1 MVLLSDTAK
10 PSATSNDKINGTQ
23 ALQHMFPAYKLSVY
37 ALQWL
42 LPDTAQDSIID
53 VFGSTLSM
61 QSLSDASYFTL
72 RGAPR
77 LFASAEFALL
87 GPFQILFLRNMK
99 SYHKGTGYTKCCR

>member
-1 MVLLSDTAK
+1 MF
-10 PSATSNDKINGTQ
+10 SACN
-23 ALQHMFPAYKLSVY
+23 LSVY

-53 VFGSTLSM
+53 VLGSTLSM

-77 LFASAEFALL
+77 LFASAALALL
-87 GPFQILFLRNMK
+87 AIGDILGARSLITDK
-99 SYHKGTGYTKCCR
+99 P

>member
-1 MVLLSDTAK
+1 MMLPSGAAM
-10 PSATSNDKINGTQ
+10 PSATSHDKINGTQ
-23 ALQHMFPAYKLSVY
+23 SLQLMFSAYKLSVY

-72 RGAPR
+72 RGAHWVEVPVTWHNPR
-77 LFASAEFALL
+77 
-87 GPFQILFLRNMK
+87 
-99 SYHKGTGYTKCCR
+99 